1 MRQICSVFVL
11 APLAIALASPAGAEI
26 ACSPQAA
33 GVTGVIADSKDMVA
47 SVNCIGQQ
55 LAEFRNAAV
64 VADKIEAA
72 RIEELSRQIAALQSA
87 VESLSR
93 RLGALEQNVNNI
105 QAPLATRPW

>member
-1 MRQICSVFVL
+1 MRHICSVFVL
-11 APLAIALASPAGAEI
+11 ASLAVAMVSPAESQISCAPKPGAV
-26 ACSPQAA
+26 SGGP
-33 GVTGVIADSKDMVA
+33 DMNDMTA

-55 LAEFRNAAV
+55 LTEFQNAS
-64 VADKIEAA
+64 VAANKIEAA
-72 RIEELSRQIAALQSA
+72 RIEELSRQIAALQLA